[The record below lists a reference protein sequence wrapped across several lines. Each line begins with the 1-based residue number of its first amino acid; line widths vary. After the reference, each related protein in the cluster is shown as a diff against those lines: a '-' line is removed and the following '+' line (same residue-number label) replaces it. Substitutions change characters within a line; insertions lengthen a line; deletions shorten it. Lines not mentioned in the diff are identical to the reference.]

1 VTEPVWLQ
9 PRLVLALHDMLIAE
23 HGGPSGIRDE
33 NLLDSALARPVNL
46 FNYEHPALPIL
57 AASYAAGIVGN
68 HPFIDGNKRTG
79 FAAAATFLDRNGVEL
94 TASETQAA
102 QMTID
107 LATRDISEE
116 EYAVWLNE
124 NIQPL

>member
-1 VTEPVWLQ
+1 MTEPVWLQ

-23 HGGPSGIRDE
+23 HGGSSGIRDE
-33 NLLDSALARPVNL
+33 NLLDSVLARPVNL
-46 FNYEHPALPIL
+46 YNYEHPALPVL

-107 LATRDISEE
+107 LATRDVSEE
-116 EYAVWLNE
+116 EYAAWLNE
-124 NIQPL
+124 NVQPL